1 MRINVNN
8 NVVVID
14 AQEVEYVD
22 SFDYLGVRIIEY
34 GGVKDDIKNYLGKVI
49 GVFNKLVKI

>member
-14 AQEVEYVD
+14 AQEVEYMD